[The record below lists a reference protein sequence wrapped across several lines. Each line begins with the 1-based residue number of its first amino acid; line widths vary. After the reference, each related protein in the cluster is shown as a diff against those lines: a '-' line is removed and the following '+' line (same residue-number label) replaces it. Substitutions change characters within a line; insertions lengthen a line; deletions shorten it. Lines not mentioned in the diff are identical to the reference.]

1 MKTLEATMFSATL
14 GEDGR
19 TEPPLGALYIAAA
32 LEQFGCEVDF
42 RDFQLYPNASIY
54 DTEAMCRALDGHKDI
69 LLVSCFVD
77 MLPIILAATKR
88 LKEVR
93 PETYVVLG
101 GPGPTA
107 KAVELMDQFDHLD
120 AIVMGEGE
128 ATILDWL
135 RYQSNPGNQIE
146 QRISGMIHRSGGQ
159 LFIGTERARLQH
171 DAIGRPAFH
180 LLDWNRYASARIV
193 TTRGCPYHCSF
204 CDVAPLWG
212 RKATYRDV
220 LSTVEEIIELKDR
233 YGVSNVAIADDTFVL
248 NRDRVKE
255 FCSILIDKQVRINW
269 GCFGRINL
277 MSADLIEQMAK
288 AGCKAIFYGID
299 SGSKEILKQTHKEL
313 EADSIVPILRLS
325 AQHFEFIEA
334 SFIWGYPTE
343 TLADFEATLE
353 IAAQASLLA
362 PKVNV
367 QLHLLSP
374 LPSSPMYRNFTGA
387 LLEPQLCDKRWL
399 LLPGVML
406 DPRAKELREIVLQT
420 PDLFPGFFCFPTPD
434 KDAKVK
440 LLDDVIHSLEETIG
454 LAVIDPTISSLLT
467 KPSHDLERQLLSG
480 ATSPSEVIGR
490 GLALVLLQ
498 RARKGTREEVSKP
511 IVRPP
516 GLARK
521 RTDSR
526 LVQII

>member
-1 MKTLEATMFSATL
+1 MFSATL

-32 LEQFGCEVDF
+32 LEQFGCAVDF
-42 RDFQLYPNASIY
+42 RDFQLYPDASIY
-54 DTEAMCRALDGHKDI
+54 DTEAMCRALIGHRDI

-77 MLPIILAATKR
+77 MLPIVLAATRR

-107 KAVELMDQFDHLD
+107 KAMELMEHFDHLD

-135 RYQSNPGNQIE
+135 RHRSHPDNRLDQH
-146 QRISGMIHRSGGQ
+146 ISGMIHRSSGRIFVGP
-159 LFIGTERARLQH
+159 ERERLKA
-171 DAIGRPAFH
+171 DGIGRPAFH

-212 RKATYRDV
+212 RKATYRDLV
-220 LSTVEEIIELKDR
+220 STVEEIIELKEQ

-255 FCSILIDKQVRINW
+255 FCSILMDKQVKINW

-277 MSADLIEQMAK
+277 MSADLIEQMAE

-299 SGSKEILKQTHKEL
+299 SGSREILKQTNKEL
-313 EADSIVPILRLS
+313 EADTIVPILRLS

-343 TLADFEATLE
+343 TLGDFEATLE

-362 PKVNV
+362 PRVNV

-387 LLEPQLCDKRWL
+387 LLEPQQCDKRWL

-406 DPRAKELREIVLQT
+406 DPRAKELREIVLT
-420 PDLFPGFFCFPTPD
+420 NPNLFPGFFCFPTPD
-434 KDAKVK
+434 KDAKVE
-440 LLDDVIHSLEETIG
+440 LLNDVIRSLEETIG
-454 LAVIDPTISSLLT
+454 MAVIDPKIGSLLT
-467 KPSHDLERQLLSG
+467 KPSHDIERQLLSEA
-480 ATSPSEVIGR
+480 ATHSKVIGR

-498 RARKGTREEVSKP
+498 RARKGTRQERSKP

-516 GLARK
+516 GLARQ
-521 RTDSR
+521 RTDSG